1 MTTSTAPAEL
11 VILSSISSFS
21 GNLVNLA
28 IYLFAGVTIFRATIH
43 ANLLSCVLVLIL
55 SMLIGLAVGIAAAT
69 LQVAFQKGSAVLWL
83 LSSGLWFLS
92 GATFPIQSLPR
103 PLELLARALP
113 LTYAIDAMRGGLL
126 EGRSVAEMAP
136 TLTILTGFVVALLPL
151 SLGGLS
157 LSLRRA
163 RQNGTLSFY

>member
-1 MTTSTAPAEL
+1 
-11 VILSSISSFS
+11 
-21 GNLVNLA
+21 
-28 IYLFAGVTIFRATIH
+28 
-43 ANLLSCVLVLIL
+43 
-55 SMLIGLAVGIAAAT
+55 
-69 LQVAFQKGSAVLWL
+69 
-83 LSSGLWFLS
+83 
-92 GATFPIQSLPR
+92 
-103 PLELLARALP
+103 LESLARALP